1 MAELTFKTNINCGG
15 CLAKVTPALDAE
27 TKISDW
33 KVNLTDD
40 DRTLTVISSD
50 ITPEE
55 VIKVVSSVGFEVEF
69 MKPINPTP
77 NQLVS

>member
-33 KVNLTDD
+33 KVDLTSD
-40 DRTLTVISSD
+40 DRILTVIAEE
-50 ITPEE
+50 IAPEE
-55 VIKVVSSVGFEVEF
+55 IIQAVSSVGFQAEPT
-69 MKPINPTP
+69 KNIN
-77 NQLVS
+77 SASS